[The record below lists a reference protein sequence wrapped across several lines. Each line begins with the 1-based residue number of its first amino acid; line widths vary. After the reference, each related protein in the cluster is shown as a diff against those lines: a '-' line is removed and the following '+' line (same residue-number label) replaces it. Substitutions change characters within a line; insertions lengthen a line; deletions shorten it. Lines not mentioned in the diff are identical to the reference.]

1 MQVFFDSNMRL
12 LRKRKNLTQEDLGRE
27 VKSTRSTINNYES
40 GILPS
45 LDNLLTI
52 SEYLGISMDTLM
64 RVDLSKLSQI
74 QLLQLERQDHYI
86 RGTYLRVLA
95 TTVDPS
101 NRDNIELVSH
111 RAKAGYT
118 AGYNDPEF
126 ISGLPTFQ
134 LPFLSREKKYRM
146 FQLDGDSMLPIPD
159 KAYVIGEFLQDWNSI
174 KDGNAYIFLT
184 KEDGIVFKVAYNQIR
199 KKKNLLL
206 RSLNPI
212 YKPYEMD
219 VHNILE
225 VWRFVNYSSSELP
238 EHSPDLNAFMGKLN
252 ELKSE
257 AMKFSLK

>member
-1 MQVFFDSNMRL
+1 MKTFFDSNVRL
-12 LRKRKNLTQEDLGRE
+12 LRKRKNLTQEDLARE
-27 VKSTRSTINNYES
+27 VNTTRSTINNYEN
-40 GILPS
+40 GIAPS
-45 LDNLLTI
+45 LENLLAL
-52 SEYLGISMDTLM
+52 SDHFGISMDTLF
-64 RVDLSKLSQI
+64 RVDMSKLTQF

-95 TTVDPS
+95 ATVDVN
-101 NRDNIELVSH
+101 NRENIELVSH
-111 RAKAGYT
+111 KAKAGYT
-118 AGYNDPEF
+118 SGYNDPEF

-159 KAYVIGEFLQDWNSI
+159 KAYVIGEFLRDWHDI
-174 KDGNAYIFLT
+174 KDGHAYIFLT
-184 KEDGIVFKVAYNQIR
+184 KDDGIVFKVAYNQIR

-212 YKPYEMD
+212 YQPYELD

-238 EHSPDLNAFMGKLN
+238 EETPDMKAFMGKLD

-257 AMKFSLK
+257 AMKFSVK